1 MRWTD
6 TCPRVSAFLARS
18 FLLIACGLVASSP
31 ALAAPPRQSPPQGPS
46 QQQPALPPRSSA
58 TVQPQFL
65 IVLDAAHGGT
75 DTGAHLASHL
85 DEKDL
90 VLALSIRLRS
100 MLSARGIPIVT
111 TRESDVLLPPAQR
124 AALANAHKPAACLIL
139 HASES
144 GSGIHLFTSSL
155 APAQPSTFLPW
166 DQAQAAYLQRS
177 LRWAAEINTAMTHA
191 GVPVTLGRT
200 AMQPLDNM
208 TCPAAAV
215 EIAPMSKQ
223 GEITAALADADYQSR
238 ILAGL
243 AAAIEGWRHDWIA
256 QP

>member
-1 MRWTD
+1 MPAGEVR
-6 TCPRVSAFLARS
+6 RVRFR
-18 FLLIACGLVASSP
+18 LVRYLSLVVC
-31 ALAAPPRQSPPQGPS
+31 ALAASLSAFPSPLEQAG
-46 QQQPALPPRSSA
+46 QQQPTLPPRSSA
-58 TVQPQFL
+58 AVQPQFL
-65 IVLDAAHGGT
+65 IVLDAAHGGA
-75 DTGAHLASHL
+75 DTGAHLAAHL

-100 MLSARGIPIVT
+100 MLSARGIPVAT
-111 TRESDVLLPPAQR
+111 TRESDVTLPPAQR
-124 AALANAHKPAACLIL
+124 AAMANAHKPAACLIL
-139 HASES
+139 HASDS

-155 APAQPSTFLPW
+155 PPAQPTTFLPW
-166 DQAQAAYLQRS
+166 DQAQAAYLQKS
-177 LRWAAEINTAMTHA
+177 LRWAAEINSAMTHA

-215 EIAPMSKQ
+215 EIAPLTKDGAM
-223 GEITAALADADYQSR
+223 TAALSDPDYQSR

-243 AAAIEGWRHDWIA
+243 AAAVESWRRDWNA

>member
-6 TCPRVSAFLARS
+6 TGSRAGVRLARS
-18 FLLIACGLVASSP
+18 LSLVVC
-31 ALAAPPRQSPPQGPS
+31 ALAASLSASAFPLP
-46 QQQPALPPRSSA
+46 QQPAPQQPSLPPRPSA

-65 IVLDAAHGGT
+65 IILDAAHGGA
-75 DTGAHLASHL
+75 DTGAHLAEHL

-90 VLALSIRLRS
+90 VLTLAIRLRS
-100 MLSARGIPIVT
+100 MLSARGVSVVT
-111 TRESDVLLPPAQR
+111 TRESDATLQSAGR
-124 AALANAHKPAACLIL
+124 AAIADGHKAAACLIL
-139 HASES
+139 HASDS

-155 APAQPSTFLPW
+155 PPAQPATFLPW
-166 DQAQAAYLQRS
+166 DQAQAAYLQQS

-191 GVPVTLGRT
+191 SVPVTLGRT

-215 EIAPMSKQ
+215 EIAPLTKD
-223 GEITAALADADYQSR
+223 GAITAALTDPDYQSR

-243 AAAIEGWRHDWIA
+243 AAAIESWRHDWTT

>member
-6 TCPRVSAFLARS
+6 ACPRARTYLARCLTL
-18 FLLIACGLVASSP
+18 FVC
-31 ALAAPPRQSPPQGPS
+31 ALAASLSAPASPLQAQA
-46 QQQPALPPRSSA
+46 QQQPTLPPRSSA
-58 TVQPQFL
+58 AVQPQFL
-65 IVLDAAHGGT
+65 IILDAAHGGA
-75 DTGAHLASHL
+75 DTGAHLAAHL

-90 VLALSIRLRS
+90 VLTLSIRLRS
-100 MLSARGIPIVT
+100 MLSARDIPVLT
-111 TRESDVLLPPAQR
+111 TRESDVTLPPAKR
-124 AALANAHKPAACLIL
+124 AAMANAHKPAACLIL
-139 HASES
+139 HASDS

-155 APAQPSTFLPW
+155 PPAQPTAFLPW
-166 DQAQAAYLQRS
+166 DQAQAAYLQQS

-208 TCPAAAV
+208 TCPSAAV
-215 EIAPMSKQ
+215 EIAPLTKD
-223 GEITAALADADYQSR
+223 GAVTAALTDPDYQSR

-243 AAAIEGWRHDWIA
+243 AAAIEGWRHDWTA

>member
-6 TCPRVSAFLARS
+6 TGSRAGVRLARS
-18 FLLIACGLVASSP
+18 LSLVVC
-31 ALAAPPRQSPPQGPS
+31 ALAASVSASALPLP
-46 QQQPALPPRSSA
+46 QQPAQAPPSLPARSSA

-65 IVLDAAHGGT
+65 IILDAAHGGA
-75 DTGAHLASHL
+75 DTGAHLAEHL

-90 VLALSIRLRS
+90 VLMLAIRLRS
-100 MLSARGIPIVT
+100 MLSARGVPVVT
-111 TRESDVLLPPAQR
+111 TRESDTTLPPAGR
-124 AALANAHKPAACLIL
+124 AAIANGHKAAACLIL
-139 HASES
+139 HASDS

-155 APAQPSTFLPW
+155 PSAQPATFLPW
-166 DQAQAAYLQRS
+166 DQAQAAYLQQS

-191 GVPVTLGRT
+191 SVPVTLGRT

-215 EIAPMSKQ
+215 EIAPLTKD
-223 GEITAALADADYQSR
+223 GATTTALTDPEYQSR

-243 AAAIEGWRHDWIA
+243 AAAIESWRHDWTT

>member
-6 TCPRVSAFLARS
+6 TYRWASIFLARC
-18 FLLIACGLVASSP
+18 LLFVLSAAAPLS
-31 ALAAPPRQSPPQGPS
+31 ALALPQQEPV
-46 QQQPALPPRSSA
+46 QTQPTLPPRSSVA
-58 TVQPQFL
+58 VQPQFL

-75 DTGAHLASHL
+75 DSGAHLGAHL

-100 MLSARGIPIVT
+100 MLSARGIPVVT
-111 TRESDVLLPPAQR
+111 TRESDATLPPAQR
-124 AALANAHKPAACLIL
+124 AAMANAHKATACLIL

-155 APAQPSTFLPW
+155 PPAQPATFLPW
-166 DQAQAAYLQRS
+166 DQAQAAYLQQS

-215 EIAPMSKQ
+215 EIAPLTKE
-223 GEITAALADADYQSR
+223 GAITAALTDPDYQSR

-243 AAAIEGWRHDWIA
+243 TAAVESWRQDWKA

>member
-6 TCPRVSAFLARS
+6 TCLRVRFRLTCCLSLVVFA
-18 FLLIACGLVASSP
+18 LVASLSAWATP
-31 ALAAPPRQSPPQGPS
+31 LEQAAP
-46 QQQPALPPRSSA
+46 QQPALPPRSSA
-58 TVQPQFL
+58 AVQPQL
-65 IVLDAAHGGT
+65 VIVLDAAHGGA
-75 DTGAHLASHL
+75 DTGAHLAAHL

-100 MLSARGIPIVT
+100 MLSARGIPVIT
-111 TRESDVLLPPAQR
+111 TRESDTTLPPAKR
-124 AALANAHKPAACLIL
+124 AAMANAHKPAACLIL
-139 HASES
+139 HASDS

-155 APAQPSTFLPW
+155 PPAQPTTFLPW
-166 DQAQAAYLQRS
+166 DQAQAAYLQKS
-177 LRWAAEINTAMTHA
+177 LHWAAEINSAMTHA

-215 EIAPMSKQ
+215 EIAPLTKD
-223 GEITAALADADYQSR
+223 GATTAPLSDPDYQSR

-243 AAAIEGWRHDWIA
+243 AAAVESWRRDWNT

>member
-6 TCPRVSAFLARS
+6 PCSRVSLRFARCLS
-18 FLLIACGLVASSP
+18 LVVCALVATLSAFPSP
-31 ALAAPPRQSPPQGPS
+31 
-46 QQQPALPPRSSA
+46 QQQPAPQQPAFPPRSTA

-65 IVLDAAHGGT
+65 VVLDAAHGGA
-75 DTGAHLASHL
+75 DTGAHLAAHL

-100 MLSARGIPIVT
+100 MLSARGVPVIT
-111 TRESDVLLPPAQR
+111 TRESDTTLPPAKR
-124 AALANAHKPAACLIL
+124 AALANAQKPAACLIL
-139 HASES
+139 HASDS

-155 APAQPSTFLPW
+155 PPGQPTTFLPW
-166 DQAQAAYLQRS
+166 DQAQAAYLQKS
-177 LRWAAEINTAMTHA
+177 LRWAAEINSAMTHA

-215 EIAPMSKQ
+215 EIAPLTKDGS
-223 GEITAALADADYQSR
+223 ITAALTDPDYQSR

-243 AAAIEGWRHDWIA
+243 AAAIESWRRDWNT

>member
-6 TCPRVSAFLARS
+6 TRPWARTSLARS
-18 FLLIACGLVASSP
+18 LSLIVC
-31 ALAAPPRQSPPQGPS
+31 ALAASASLLASPLQESAQP
-46 QQQPALPPRSSA
+46 PALPPRSSA

-75 DTGAHLASHL
+75 DSGAHLGAHF

-100 MLSARGIPIVT
+100 MLAARGVLVVT
-111 TRESDVLLPPAQR
+111 TRESDVTLPPAKR

-139 HASES
+139 HASDS

-155 APAQPSTFLPW
+155 PPAQPATFLPW

-208 TCPAAAV
+208 TCPTAAV
-215 EIAPMSKQ
+215 EIAPLTKQ
-223 GEITAALADADYQSR
+223 GEITAALTDADYQSR

-243 AAAIEGWRHDWIA
+243 AAAIEGWRHDWTA

>member
-6 TCPRVSAFLARS
+6 PCSRASLRFARCLSFVLCAFAACLSAFPSPLQQ
-18 FLLIACGLVASSP
+18 VAP
-31 ALAAPPRQSPPQGPS
+31 
-46 QQQPALPPRSSA
+46 QQPAFPPRSTA
-58 TVQPQFL
+58 TVQPQFVV
-65 IVLDAAHGGT
+65 VLDAAHGGA
-75 DTGAHLASHL
+75 DTGAHLAAHL

-90 VLALSIRLRS
+90 LLALSIRLRS
-100 MLSARGIPIVT
+100 MLSARGIPVIT
-111 TRESDVLLPPAQR
+111 TRESDTTLPPAKR
-124 AALANAHKPAACLIL
+124 AAVADAHKPAACLIL
-139 HASES
+139 HASDS

-155 APAQPSTFLPW
+155 PPAQPTTFLPW
-166 DQAQAAYLQRS
+166 DQAQAAYLQKS
-177 LRWAAEINTAMTHA
+177 LRWAAEINSAMTHA

-215 EIAPMSKQ
+215 EIAPLTKDGS
-223 GEITAALADADYQSR
+223 ITAALTDPDYQSR

-243 AAAIEGWRHDWIA
+243 AAAIESWRRDWNA

>member
-6 TCPRVSAFLARS
+6 TCPRLT
-18 FLLIACGLVASSP
+18 LIVC
-31 ALAAPPRQSPPQGPS
+31 ALAASLSALASPLQAPE
-46 QQQPALPPRSSA
+46 QQQPTLPPRSSA
-58 TVQPQFL
+58 PVQPQFL

-75 DTGAHLASHL
+75 DTGAHLAAHL
-85 DEKDL
+85 EEKDL

-100 MLSARGIPIVT
+100 MLSARGIPVLT
-111 TRESDVLLPPAQR
+111 TREGDATLPPTKR
-124 AALANAHKPAACLIL
+124 AALANAHKAAACLIL
-139 HASES
+139 HASDS

-155 APAQPSTFLPW
+155 PPAPPATFLPW
-166 DQAQAAYLQRS
+166 DQAQAAYLQQS

-215 EIAPMSKQ
+215 EIAPLTKD
-223 GEITAALADADYQSR
+223 GAVTAALTDPDYQSR

-243 AAAIEGWRHDWIA
+243 AAAIEGWRHDWAA

>member
-1 MRWTD
+1 MRWTEKGS
-6 TCPRVSAFLARS
+6 RAAS
-18 FLLIACGLVASSP
+18 FRACRLSLLVCLFAGSVA
-31 ALAAPPRQSPPQGPS
+31 AL
-46 QQQPALPPRSSA
+46 ALPPQQPTLPPRASA

-75 DTGAHLASHL
+75 DTGAHLGAHFE
-85 DEKDL
+85 EKDL
-90 VLALSIRLRS
+90 VLSLSIRLRS
-100 MLSARGIPIVT
+100 MLSARGVSVVT
-111 TRESDVLLPPAQR
+111 TRESDVTLPPAQR
-124 AALANAHKPAACLIL
+124 AALANAHKPTACLIL

-144 GSGIHLFTSSL
+144 GSGIHLFASSL
-155 APAQPSTFLPW
+155 PPARAATFLPW
-166 DQAQAAYLQRS
+166 DQAQAAYLPQS
-177 LRWAAEINTAMTHA
+177 LRWAGEINTAMTHA

-215 EIAPMSKQ
+215 EIAPLTRD
-223 GEITAALADADYQSR
+223 GAITAALTDPDYQSR

-243 AAAIEGWRHDWIA
+243 AAAVEAWRRDWGA

>member
-6 TCPRVSAFLARS
+6 TCARARTHVARC
-18 FLLIACGLVASSP
+18 LTLVVC
-31 ALAAPPRQSPPQGPS
+31 ALAASPSALASPS
-46 QQQPALPPRSSA
+46 QAPAQPQLTLPPPSSA
-58 TVQPQFL
+58 AVQPQFL

-75 DTGAHLASHL
+75 DTGAHLAAHL
-85 DEKDL
+85 EEKDL

-100 MLSARGIPIVT
+100 MLSARGIPVLT
-111 TRESDVLLPPAQR
+111 TRESDVTLPPAKR
-124 AALANAHKPAACLIL
+124 AAMANAHKPAACLIL
-139 HASES
+139 HASDS

-155 APAQPSTFLPW
+155 PPAQPTTFLPW

-215 EIAPMSKQ
+215 EIAPLTKD
-223 GEITAALADADYQSR
+223 GAVTAALTDPDYQSR
-238 ILAGL
+238 ILTGL
-243 AAAIEGWRHDWIA
+243 AAAIEGWRHDWAA

>member
-6 TCPRVSAFLARS
+6 TGSRAGVRLARS
-18 FLLIACGLVASSP
+18 LSLVVC
-31 ALAAPPRQSPPQGPS
+31 ALAASLS
-46 QQQPALPPRSSA
+46 ASALPSPQQSA
-58 TVQPQFL
+58 QAPPSLPARPAASVQPQFL
-65 IVLDAAHGGT
+65 IILDAAHGGA
-75 DTGAHLASHL
+75 DTGAHLAEHL

-90 VLALSIRLRS
+90 VLTLAIRLRS
-100 MLSARGIPIVT
+100 MLSARGVPVVT
-111 TRESDVLLPPAQR
+111 TRESDATLPPAER
-124 AALANAHKPAACLIL
+124 AAIANGHKAAACLIL
-139 HASES
+139 HASDS

-155 APAQPSTFLPW
+155 PPAQPATFLPW
-166 DQAQAAYLQRS
+166 DQAQAAYLQQS

-191 GVPVTLGRT
+191 SVPVTLGRT

-215 EIAPMSKQ
+215 EIAPLTKD
-223 GEITAALADADYQSR
+223 GAITAALTDPEYQSR

-243 AAAIEGWRHDWIA
+243 AAAIESWRHDWTT

>member
-1 MRWTD
+1 M
-6 TCPRVSAFLARS
+6 SACLVRS
-18 FLLIACGLVASSP
+18 LLLITCGLVASLP
-31 ALAAPPRQSPPQGPS
+31 ALASPPRESPRREPPPQGPS

-111 TRESDVLLPPAQR
+111 TRESDVTLPPPTR
-124 AALANAHKPAACLIL
+124 AAMANARKPAACLIL
-139 HASES
+139 HASDS

-155 APAQPSTFLPW
+155 APAQPITFLPW
-166 DQAQAAYLQRS
+166 DQAQAAYLQQS

-215 EIAPMSKQ
+215 EIAPLTKQ
-223 GEITAALADADYQSR
+223 GEITAALTDPDYQSR

-243 AAAIEGWRHDWIA
+243 AAAIEGWRHDWTA

>member
-6 TCPRVSAFLARS
+6 TYRRARTSVARCLFAVLCAGAASLSLLA
-18 FLLIACGLVASSP
+18 SP
-31 ALAAPPRQSPPQGPS
+31 QQEPAQS
-46 QQQPALPPRSSA
+46 QPALPPRSSA
-58 TVQPQFL
+58 AVQPQFL
-65 IVLDAAHGGT
+65 IVLDAAHGGA
-75 DTGAHLASHL
+75 DTGAHLAAHL
-85 DEKDL
+85 DEKDM

-100 MLSARGIPIVT
+100 MLTARGISVIT
-111 TRESDVLLPPAQR
+111 TREGDVTLPPAKR
-124 AALANAHKPAACLIL
+124 AAIANAHKAAACLIL

-155 APAQPSTFLPW
+155 PPAQAATFLPW

-177 LRWAAEINTAMTHA
+177 LRWAAEINAAMTHA

-215 EIAPMSKQ
+215 EIAPLTRQ
-223 GEITAALADADYQSR
+223 GAITAAITDPDYQSR

-243 AAAIEGWRHDWIA
+243 AAAVESWRQDWTA

>member
-1 MRWTD
+1 MSAGEVR
-6 TCPRVSAFLARS
+6 RVRFRLVRCLS
-18 FLLIACGLVASSP
+18 LIVC
-31 ALAAPPRQSPPQGPS
+31 ALAASLSAWASPLEQAA
-46 QQQPALPPRSSA
+46 QQQPTLPPRSSA
-58 TVQPQFL
+58 AVQPQFL
-65 IVLDAAHGGT
+65 IVLDAAHGGA
-75 DTGAHLASHL
+75 DTGAHLAAHL

-100 MLSARGIPIVT
+100 MLSARGIPVAT
-111 TRESDVLLPPAQR
+111 TRESDVTLEPAQR
-124 AALANAHKPAACLIL
+124 AAMANAHKPAACLIL
-139 HASES
+139 HASDS

-155 APAQPSTFLPW
+155 PPAQPTTFLPW
-166 DQAQAAYLQRS
+166 DQAQAAYLQKS
-177 LRWAAEINTAMTHA
+177 LRWAAEINSAMTHA

-215 EIAPMSKQ
+215 EIAPLTKEGAM
-223 GEITAALADADYQSR
+223 TAALTDPDYQAR

-243 AAAIEGWRHDWIA
+243 AAAVESWRRDWNA

>member
-1 MRWTD
+1 MRWTE
-6 TCPRVSAFLARS
+6 TSPRVTARFTRYLSLIICAVIASPSAF
-18 FLLIACGLVASSP
+18 SSP
-31 ALAAPPRQSPPQGPS
+31 LQEST
-46 QQQPALPPRSSA
+46 QQPPSLPPGSSA

-75 DTGAHLASHL
+75 DAGAHLAEHL

-90 VLALSIRLRS
+90 LLALAIRLRS
-100 MLSARGIPIVT
+100 MLSARGVPVVT
-111 TRESDVLLPPAQR
+111 TRESDTTLPPAKR
-124 AALANAHKPAACLIL
+124 AALANAHKAAACLIL
-139 HASES
+139 HASDS

-155 APAQPSTFLPW
+155 PPAQRATFLPW
-166 DQAQAAYLQRS
+166 DQAQAAYLPQS

-215 EIAPMSKQ
+215 EIAPLTKD
-223 GEITAALADADYQSR
+223 GAITAALTDPDYQSR
-238 ILAGL
+238 VLAGL
-243 AAAIEGWRHDWIA
+243 AAAIEGWRHDWTT

>member
-6 TCPRVSAFLARS
+6 ARPRLGI
-18 FLLIACGLVASSP
+18 LIASA
-31 ALAAPPRQSPPQGPS
+31 ALAVAVAQA
-46 QQQPALPPRSSA
+46 QQPSLPPRS
-58 TVQPQFL
+58 TVTAQPQFL
-65 IVLDAAHGGT
+65 VVLDAAHGGA
-75 DTGAHLASHL
+75 DTGAHLDAHL
-85 DEKDL
+85 DEKNF

-100 MLSARGIPIVT
+100 MLAARGIPIIT
-111 TRESDVLLPPAQR
+111 TRESDVTLAPAKR
-124 AALANAHKPAACLIL
+124 ATLANAHKAAACLIL
-139 HASES
+139 HASDS

-155 APAQPSTFLPW
+155 PPAQPRAFLPW
-166 DQAQAAYLQRS
+166 DQAQAAYLQQS
-177 LRWAAEINTAMTHA
+177 QRWGAEINSAMTQA

-215 EIAPMSKQ
+215 EIAPLTK
-223 GEITAALADADYQSR
+223 GGVVTTTLADADYQSR

-243 AAAIEGWRHDWIA
+243 AAAVEGWRHDWTV

>member
-1 MRWTD
+1 
-6 TCPRVSAFLARS
+6 
-18 FLLIACGLVASSP
+18 
-31 ALAAPPRQSPPQGPS
+31 
-46 QQQPALPPRSSA
+46 
-58 TVQPQFL
+58 
-65 IVLDAAHGGT
+65 
-75 DTGAHLASHL
+75 
-85 DEKDL
+85 

-100 MLSARGIPIVT
+100 MLSAHGIAVAT
-111 TRESDVLLPPAQR
+111 TRESDVTLPPAQR
-124 AALANAHKPAACLIL
+124 AAMANAHKAAACLIL

-155 APAQPSTFLPW
+155 PPAQPATFLPW
-166 DQAQAAYLQRS
+166 DQAQAAYLQQS

-215 EIAPMSKQ
+215 EIAPLTKEST
-223 GEITAALADADYQSR
+223 ITAALTDADYQSR

-243 AAAIEGWRHDWIA
+243 TAAVESWRQDWKA

>member
-1 MRWTD
+1 MRWTEKGPG
-6 TCPRVSAFLARS
+6 TAVTRARCLSLFVCFLAAS
-18 FLLIACGLVASSP
+18 VA
-31 ALAAPPRQSPPQGPS
+31 ALS
-46 QQQPALPPRSSA
+46 QQQPTLPPRASA

-75 DTGAHLASHL
+75 DTGAHLGAHL
-85 DEKDL
+85 EEKDL
-90 VLALSIRLRS
+90 VLSLSIRLRS
-100 MLSARGIPIVT
+100 MLSARGVSVVT
-111 TRESDVLLPPAQR
+111 TRESDLTLPSANR
-124 AALANAHKPAACLIL
+124 AALANAHKPTACLIL
-139 HASES
+139 HASDS

-155 APAQPSTFLPW
+155 PPAQPTTFLPW
-166 DQAQAAYLQRS
+166 DQAQAAYLRQS
-177 LRWAAEINTAMTHA
+177 LRWAGEINTAMTHA

-215 EIAPMSKQ
+215 EIAPLTKQ
-223 GEITAALADADYQSR
+223 GAITAALTDPDYQSR

-243 AAAIEGWRHDWIA
+243 AAAVEAWRRDWGA

>member
-6 TCPRVSAFLARS
+6 RGARTGAS
-18 FLLIACGLVASSP
+18 CVLRLSLLVCGLTATAF
-31 ALAAPPRQSPPQGPS
+31 ALA
-46 QQQPALPPRSSA
+46 QQPALPPRTGA

-75 DTGAHLASHL
+75 DTGAHLGSGL

-90 VLALSIRLRS
+90 VLSLSIRLRS
-100 MLSARGIPIVT
+100 MLSARGISVIT
-111 TRESDVLLPPAQR
+111 TRESDTVLPPAKR
-124 AALANAHKPAACLIL
+124 AALANAHKASACLIL
-139 HASES
+139 HASDS

-155 APAQPSTFLPW
+155 APAQPTEFLPW
-166 DQAQAAYLQRS
+166 DQAQAAYMQQS
-177 LRWAAEINTAMTHA
+177 LRWAGEINIGMTHA

-200 AMQPLDNM
+200 AMQPLDNL

-215 EIAPMSKQ
+215 EIAPLTKD
-223 GEITAALADADYQSR
+223 GAITAQLTDPDYQSR

-243 AAAIEGWRHDWIA
+243 AAAVESWRRDRSV

>member
-1 MRWTD
+1 
-6 TCPRVSAFLARS
+6 LQ
-18 FLLIACGLVASSP
+18 
-31 ALAAPPRQSPPQGPS
+31 APE
-46 QQQPALPPRSSA
+46 QQQPTLPPRSSA
-58 TVQPQFL
+58 PVQPQFL

-75 DTGAHLASHL
+75 DTGAHLAAHL
-85 DEKDL
+85 EEKDL

-100 MLSARGIPIVT
+100 MLSARGIPVLT
-111 TRESDVLLPPAQR
+111 TREGDATLPPTKR
-124 AALANAHKPAACLIL
+124 AALANAHKAAACLIL
-139 HASES
+139 HASDS

-155 APAQPSTFLPW
+155 PPAPPATFLPW
-166 DQAQAAYLQRS
+166 DQAQAAYLQKS

-215 EIAPMSKQ
+215 EIAPLTKD
-223 GEITAALADADYQSR
+223 GAVTAALTDPDYQSR

-243 AAAIEGWRHDWIA
+243 AAAVEGWRHDWTA

>member
-6 TCPRVSAFLARS
+6 TRPWARISLARYLS
-18 FLLIACGLVASSP
+18 LVLC
-31 ALAAPPRQSPPQGPS
+31 ALAASASLLASPLEEPA
-46 QQQPALPPRSSA
+46 QQPALPPRSSA

-75 DTGAHLASHL
+75 DSGAHLGAHAE
-85 DEKDL
+85 EKDL

-100 MLSARGIPIVT
+100 MLAARGVPVVT
-111 TRESDVLLPPAQR
+111 TRESDVTLPPGKR

-139 HASES
+139 HASDS

-155 APAQPSTFLPW
+155 PPAQPATFLPW
-166 DQAQAAYLQRS
+166 DQAQAAYLQQS
-177 LRWAAEINTAMTHA
+177 LHWAAEINTAMTHA

-215 EIAPMSKQ
+215 EIAPLTKQ
-223 GEITAALADADYQSR
+223 GEITATLTDADYQSR

-243 AAAIEGWRHDWIA
+243 AAAIEGWRHDWTA

>member
-6 TCPRVSAFLARS
+6 TGSRVRVSLARHRPLVICALAASVSAFPLWQLSAQQPSLPARS
-18 FLLIACGLVASSP
+18 P
-31 ALAAPPRQSPPQGPS
+31 AA
-46 QQQPALPPRSSA
+46 
-58 TVQPQFL
+58 VQPQFL

-75 DTGAHLASHL
+75 DAGAHLAEHL

-90 VLALSIRLRS
+90 VLGLAIRLRS
-100 MLSARGIPIVT
+100 MLSARGVPVIT
-111 TRESDVLLPPAQR
+111 TRESDATLPPAQR
-124 AALANAHKPAACLIL
+124 AALANAHKAAACLIL
-139 HASES
+139 HASDS

-155 APAQPSTFLPW
+155 PPAQPATFLPW
-166 DQAQAAYLQRS
+166 DQAQAAYLPQS

-215 EIAPMSKQ
+215 EIAPLTKE
-223 GEITAALADADYQSR
+223 GAITAALTDADYQSR

-243 AAAIEGWRHDWIA
+243 AAAVEGWRHDWA
-256 QP
+256 TQP

>member
-1 MRWTD
+1 
-6 TCPRVSAFLARS
+6 VLA
-18 FLLIACGLVASSP
+18 L
-31 ALAAPPRQSPPQGPS
+31 PQQEPV
-46 QQQPALPPRSSA
+46 QTQPTLPPRSSVA
-58 TVQPQFL
+58 VQPQFL

-75 DTGAHLASHL
+75 DSGAHLGGHL

-100 MLSARGIPIVT
+100 MLSARGIPVVT
-111 TRESDVLLPPAQR
+111 TRESDVTLPPAQR
-124 AALANAHKPAACLIL
+124 AAMANAHKAAACLIL

-155 APAQPSTFLPW
+155 PPAQPATFLPW
-166 DQAQAAYLQRS
+166 DQAQAAYLQQS

-191 GVPVTLGRT
+191 GIPVTLGRT

-215 EIAPMSKQ
+215 EIAPLTKE
-223 GEITAALADADYQSR
+223 GTITAALTDPDYQSR

-243 AAAIEGWRHDWIA
+243 TAAVESWRQDWKA

>member
-6 TCPRVSAFLARS
+6 TSTRARVCSCPLSLRRSSARS
-18 FLLIACGLVASSP
+18 WHPSQSF
-31 ALAAPPRQSPPQGPS
+31 ALAARSIGTAATIAAASP
-46 QQQPALPPRSSA
+46 SA
-58 TVQPQFL
+58 TAQPQFL

-75 DTGAHLASHL
+75 DTGAHLAEHL

-90 VLALSIRLRS
+90 ALALTIRLRS
-100 MLSARGIPIVT
+100 MLSARGIPVVT
-111 TRESDVLLPPAQR
+111 TRESDATLPPAKR
-124 AALANAHKPAACLIL
+124 AALANAHKAAACLIL
-139 HASES
+139 HASDS

-155 APAQPSTFLPW
+155 PPAKPATFLPW
-166 DQAQAAYLQRS
+166 DQAQAAYLPQS

-215 EIAPMSKQ
+215 EIAPLTKD
-223 GEITAALADADYQSR
+223 GAITAALSDPDYQSR

-243 AAAIEGWRHDWIA
+243 AAAVESWRHDWT